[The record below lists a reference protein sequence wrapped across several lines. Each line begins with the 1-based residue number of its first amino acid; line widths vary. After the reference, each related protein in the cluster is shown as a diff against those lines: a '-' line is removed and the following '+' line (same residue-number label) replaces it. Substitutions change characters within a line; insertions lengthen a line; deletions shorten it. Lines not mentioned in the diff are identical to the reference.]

1 MRLSILV
8 VSRTADLLSRL
19 SKTLIGATDLAAEEV
34 ELLVSWN
41 GSDDEEQRIKTSS
54 SYPIRIAS
62 RDPYHFASN
71 VNTLAKQASGDF
83 LLILNDDVVLDGG
96 SIDAAI
102 HCLTTI
108 PNAGLV
114 GGRLRSSSG
123 MVSHDGV
130 GFTNDHYA
138 YNLFEGLIPVSSPEL
153 RQDPVLSPAVIGAL
167 MLIRREDFLAI
178 CFDESCQVHG
188 EDTTLCFALRQKT
201 GLDVLVCPACS
212 GIHDPSTTRSL
223 ISGQDGNSYDI
234 DHLRARRRQFLEQA
248 SDVELRKELWSATRE
263 AHVLRSLANVD
274 DETLLLHWRNEVNRL
289 QLHRLRL
296 EQDIR
301 QLRQDGA
308 QA

>member
-19 SKTLIGATDLAAEEV
+19 SNTLIGATDLAADEL

-41 GSDDEEQRIKTSS
+41 GSRTEEQHIENASP
-54 SYPIRIAS
+54 YPIRIAS
-62 RDPYHFASN
+62 RDRYHFASN
-71 VNTLAKQASGDF
+71 VNRLADEASGEL
-83 LLILNDDVVLDGG
+83 LLILNDDVLLDSG

-102 HCLTTI
+102 RCLEST

-114 GGRLRSSSG
+114 GGRLRSSEG

-130 GFTNDHYA
+130 GFTNDHSA
-138 YNLFEGLIPVSSPEL
+138 YNLFEGIIPIGSPEL
-153 RQDPVLSPAVIGAL
+153 RTDPVLSPAVIGAL
-167 MLIRREDFLAI
+167 MLIRRHDFLAI
-178 CFDESCQVHG
+178 RFDESCQVHG

-223 ISGQDGNSYDI
+223 ISGQDGNPTDI
-234 DHLRARRRQFLEQA
+234 DNLRSRRRLFLEQA
-248 SDVELRKELWSATRE
+248 SEIELRKELWCATRE
-263 AHVLRSLANVD
+263 AHVLRSLAFVD
-274 DETLLLHWRNEVNRL
+274 DESLHWRNEVHRL
-289 QLHRLRL
+289 HLHRLRL

-301 QLRQDGA
+301 QLRQKGA
-308 QA
+308 QG

>member
-8 VSRTADLLSRL
+8 VSRTAELLNRL
-19 SKTLIGATDLAAEEV
+19 SSTLIDATDLGAEEL

-41 GSDDEEQRIKTSS
+41 GSRTEEQRIKNSS
-54 SYPIRIAS
+54 AYPIRIVS
-62 RDPYHFASN
+62 RDAYHFASN
-71 VNTLAKQASGDF
+71 VNRLAQQARGEL
-83 LLILNDDVVLDGG
+83 LLILNDDVVLDSG

-114 GGRLRSSSG
+114 GGRLRSSDG

-167 MLIRREDFLAI
+167 MLIRRDDFLAI
-178 CFDESCQVHG
+178 RFDEGCQVHG

-201 GLDVLVCPACS
+201 GLDVLVCPTCS

-223 ISGQDGNSYDI
+223 VSGQDGNPTDI
-234 DHLRARRRQFLEQA
+234 DNLRARRRQFLEQA

-274 DETLLLHWRNEVNRL
+274 DEVLHWRNEVHRL

-296 EQDIR
+296 EQEIR
-301 QLRQDGA
+301 QLRQAGA
-308 QA
+308 EA

>member
-8 VSRTADLLSRL
+8 VSRTADLLNRISR
-19 SKTLIGATDLAAEEV
+19 SLIGATGLAAEEV

-41 GSDDEEQRIKTSS
+41 GSRDEEQRIKTSS
-54 SYPIRIAS
+54 PYPIRIAT
-62 RDPYHFASN
+62 RDAYHFASN
-71 VNTLAKQASGDF
+71 VNTLAQQASGDC

-114 GGRLRSSSG
+114 GGRLRSSDG

-138 YNLFEGLIPVSSPEL
+138 YNLLEGLIPVNSPEL

-167 MLIRREDFLAI
+167 MLIRRDDFLAI
-178 CFDESCQVHG
+178 RFDESCQVHG
-188 EDTTLCFALRQKT
+188 EDTTLCFELRQKT

-223 ISGQDGNSYDI
+223 VSGQDGNSHDI

-274 DETLLLHWRNEVNRL
+274 DEVLHWRNQVHRL

-301 QLRQDGA
+301 QLNQKGA

>member
-8 VSRTADLLSRL
+8 VSRTAELLNRL
-19 SKTLIGATDLAAEEV
+19 SSTLIDATDLGAEEL

-41 GSDDEEQRIKTSS
+41 GSRTEEQRITTSS
-54 SYPIRIAS
+54 LYPIRIAS
-62 RDPYHFASN
+62 RDPYHFAAN
-71 VNTLAKQASGDF
+71 VNKLADQASGEL
-83 LLILNDDVVLDGG
+83 LLILNDDVVLDPG

-114 GGRLRSSSG
+114 GGRLRSSNG
-123 MVSHDGV
+123 VISHDGV

-167 MLIRREDFLAI
+167 MLLRREHFAAI
-178 CFDESCQVHG
+178 RFDESCQVHG

-201 GLDVLVCPACS
+201 GLDVLVCPTCS

-223 ISGQDGNSYDI
+223 ISDQDGNPTDI
-234 DHLRARRRQFLEQA
+234 DNLRARRRQFLEQA
-248 SDVELRKELWSATRE
+248 SDLELRKELWSATRE
-263 AHVLRSLANVD
+263 GHVLRSLAHVD
-274 DETLLLHWRNEVNRL
+274 DDVLHWRNEVHRL

-296 EQDIR
+296 EQEIR
-301 QLRQDGA
+301 QLRQAGA

>member
-8 VSRTADLLSRL
+8 VSRTAELLNRL
-19 SKTLIGATDLAAEEV
+19 SSTLIDATDLGAEEL

-41 GSDDEEQRIKTSS
+41 GSRTEEQRIKNLSA
-54 SYPIRIAS
+54 YPIRIAS
-62 RDPYHFASN
+62 RDAYHFASN
-71 VNTLAKQASGDF
+71 VNRLAQQARGEL
-83 LLILNDDVVLDGG
+83 LLILNDDVVLDSG

-102 HCLTTI
+102 NCLTTI

-114 GGRLRSSSG
+114 GGRLRSSDG

-130 GFTNDHYA
+130 GFTNDHSA

-167 MLIRREDFLAI
+167 MLIRRDDFLAI
-178 CFDESCQVHG
+178 RFDEGCQMPG

-201 GLDVLVCPACS
+201 GLDVLVCPTCS

-223 ISGQDGNSYDI
+223 VSGQDGNPTDI
-234 DHLRARRRQFLEQA
+234 DNLRARRRQFLEQA

-274 DETLLLHWRNEVNRL
+274 EEVLHWRNEVHRL

-296 EQDIR
+296 AQEIR
-301 QLRQDGA
+301 QLRQAGA